1 MSQSSPTGTRSPGIT
16 GRESWNMSRV
26 KRVTWRWS
34 QNPRK
39 VTRVFPEEGSLTR
52 GVKARAGQEGCLP
65 DGEDAGPKKDE
76 DSSWRVEGRH
86 GRQSQETHTHSE
98 GDPAG
103 ESSEVGR
110 RVSAPGGNLG
120 WV

>member
-1 MSQSSPTGTRSPGIT
+1 
-16 GRESWNMSRV
+16 MSRV

-65 DGEDAGPKKDE
+65 DGEDAGPKRDG
-76 DSSWRVEGRH
+76 DSSRRWRAGTGGRARRRTPTVKVTRQGRVQRWGEGFL
-86 GRQSQETHTHSE
+86 
-98 GDPAG
+98 
-103 ESSEVGR
+103 
-110 RVSAPGGNLG
+110 GNLG

>member
-1 MSQSSPTGTRSPGIT
+1 M
-16 GRESWNMSRV
+16 
-26 KRVTWRWS
+26 WS

-39 VTRVFPEEGSLTR
+39 LTRVFPEEGSLTW

-76 DSSWRVEGRH
+76 DSSRRVEGRH

-98 GDPAG
+98 GDLAG
-103 ESSEVGR
+103 EEFRGGEKGFCTGR
-110 RVSAPGGNLG
+110 QPGLGVRVK
-120 WV
+120 